1 MLNLG
6 TPTLIRPYA
15 GIDGI
20 SGAQTNLT
28 VDGISGAQPT
38 VAPVPV
44 ADAVDAVS
52 AAQPASS
59 VGGTAAASGASAS
72 GAASFSNV
80 MGNAS
85 IGMAIGQAVGGI
97 YAAWAGAKTAKYVMG
112 KQAEIAGHNRQR
124 AQLAAES
131 VWRAAEGQI
140 AQITYRAGQIK
151 AQQKSAYAAN
161 GVELSG
167 GGTAAEQMATTEVM
181 KRIDVQTARMNAFAQ
196 AWGYKNQALQYG
208 GQAAS
213 FSIMGNYAGQTAL
226 GSAMGS
232 LLGGASEVADRW
244 YKYYG
249 TGK

>member
-6 TPTLIRPYA
+6 TPTLVRPYA

-20 SGAQTNLT
+20 SGAQPYLP
-28 VDGISGAQPT
+28 VDGVSGAQPA
-38 VAPVPV
+38 VKPVPV

-52 AAQPASS
+52 AAQPAGIA
-59 VGGTAAASGASAS
+59 GGAAADS

-97 YAAWAGAKTAKYVMG
+97 YAAWAGAKTTKYVMG

-226 GSAMGS
+226 GSAVGS